1 MLMGT
6 HNRAVDHR
14 VFVIGIASQLLEY
27 LFQDAAFSPSAPASV
42 RILPIAKPFWQ
53 ITPRHSGSIPIK
65 NSIYKQAVIGRRAA
79 NMPFPPRKKIFDPLP
94 LIVSQRITSY
104 HAAPPFKPIFHES
117 HFTCFANLLT
127 DDTP

>member
-65 NSIYKQAVIGRRAA
+65 NRIYKQAVIGRRAA
-79 NMPFPPRKKIFDPLP
+79 NIPSRPGGKS
-94 LIVSQRITSY
+94 LIL
-104 HAAPPFKPIFHES
+104 S
-117 HFTCFANLLT
+117 H
-127 DDTP
+127 

>member
-65 NSIYKQAVIGRRAA
+65 NRIYKQAVIGRRAA

-104 HAAPPFKPIFHES
+104 HAASPFKPIFHES
-117 HFTCFANLLT
+117 YHLAFIE
-127 DDTP
+127 

>member
-14 VFVIGIASQLLEY
+14 VFVIGIASQVLEY
-27 LFQDAAFSPSAPASV
+27 LLQDAAFSPSAPASV

-65 NSIYKQAVIGRRAA
+65 NSIYKQAVIGRRTA

-94 LIVSQRITSY
+94 LIVS
-104 HAAPPFKPIFHES
+104 
-117 HFTCFANLLT
+117 
-127 DDTP
+127 